1 MKKKIVNVFL
11 VMLLAVSMIWEG
23 IGQFQKPAYILE
35 AQYFADEWSD
45 MPAASGYLGRV

>member
-23 IGQFQKPAYILE
+23 IGQFQKPDYIL
-35 AQYFADEWSD
+35 AAHYFADEW
-45 MPAASGYLGRV
+45 PINFWNAASIAI